1 MVSLLSKHEALSNVD
16 AAWLRME
23 DPANLMM
30 ITGIIRFDEPLDY
43 ERLKRT
49 VEHRFLR
56 FKRFR
61 QRVIWAGP
69 GGKKPHWAP
78 DPNFDLAYHLDR
90 ITLPRGSNETML
102 RGLVNAMMSAQLDLN
117 RPLWQFHLVEN
128 VGPGCALLVRL
139 HHCIADGIALI
150 QVLLSLT
157 DEDPDAPWPE
167 PGEEAARITNP
178 LLDLLKP
185 ISARAK
191 KSIGLARRLASE
203 GWETVNRPSRLL
215 AAIKMGGGV
224 PASLGRL
231 ALRSPDPQ
239 TRFKGKLDI
248 PKRAAWSGP
257 VSLAEVKAIGQSLGG
272 TVNDVLLT
280 AMTGGLRQY
289 LLQHD
294 QAVKGLNFRAAVP
307 VNLRSPDD
315 ELTLGNKFG
324 LVFLSLPVGIA
335 DPVERLFEFRRRMEK
350 LKGSSE
356 AIVAL
361 GVLGAIGLS
370 PARLQDMVVDI
381 FGAKATCVMTNVPGP
396 QQTLYLSGAPIR
408 SMMFWVPQ
416 SGRLGMGISLLS
428 YDGEVRLGV
437 ATDAGLVPDPEAIID
452 GFQQEFDV
460 LKGMAQL
467 SEKQNGVEPK
477 EHYNG

>member
-1 MVSLLSKHEALSNVD
+1 
-16 AAWLRME
+16 
-23 DPANLMM
+23 
-30 ITGIIRFDEPLDY
+30 
-43 ERLKRT
+43 
-49 VEHRFLR
+49 
-56 FKRFR
+56 
-61 QRVIWAGP
+61 
-69 GGKKPHWAP
+69 
-78 DPNFDLAYHLDR
+78 
-90 ITLPRGSNETML
+90 
-102 RGLVNAMMSAQLDLN
+102 
-117 RPLWQFHLVEN
+117 
-128 VGPGCALLVRL
+128 
-139 HHCIADGIALI
+139 
-150 QVLLSLT
+150 
-157 DEDPDAPWPE
+157 
-167 PGEEAARITNP
+167 
-178 LLDLLKP
+178 
-185 ISARAK
+185 
-191 KSIGLARRLASE
+191 
-203 GWETVNRPSRLL
+203 
-215 AAIKMGGGV
+215 
-224 PASLGRL
+224 
-231 ALRSPDPQ
+231 
-239 TRFKGKLDI
+239 
-248 PKRAAWSGP
+248 
-257 VSLAEVKAIGQSLGG
+257 
-272 TVNDVLLT
+272 
-280 AMTGGLRQY
+280 MTGGLRQY

-467 SEKQNGVEPK
+467 SEKQNSVEPK